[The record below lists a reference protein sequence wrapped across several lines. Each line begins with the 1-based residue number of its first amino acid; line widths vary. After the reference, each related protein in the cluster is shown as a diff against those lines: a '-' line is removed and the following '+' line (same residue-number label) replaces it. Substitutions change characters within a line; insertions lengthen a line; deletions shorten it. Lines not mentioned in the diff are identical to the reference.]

1 MHHCCF
7 VLLLPR
13 VGVVAEVVAGVVAGV
28 VAEVV
33 AGVAVAV
40 AETVVVVAVAV
51 AVAISSVNATVFPG
65 LEIVRGTET
74 FFEWVL
80 TLELLVLESWA

>member
-28 VAEVV
+28 
-33 AGVAVAV
+33 AVAV
-40 AETVVVVAVAV
+40 AETVVVIAV

>member
-1 MHHCCF
+1 VHHCCF

-13 VGVVAEVVAGVVAGV
+13 VGVVAEVVAG
-28 VAEVV
+28 VV

>member
-28 VAEVV
+28 
-33 AGVAVAV
+33 AVAV
-40 AETVVVVAVAV
+40 AETVVVVAV